1 MLDAKLVAAAIAS
14 RDAYERV
21 APHIQ
26 STELTPA
33 GGFWWQLIGEWY
45 ERDKNTRSC
54 DLGEL
59 AILGNARLSTAK
71 HRDTVIGFLRDLP
84 SAVSAD
90 NSASI
95 ALELKR
101 HNVGMELAAA
111 IAAGD
116 GKRVTKL
123 HTQYGQLMG
132 ATALTRKKTQW
143 RLAVPV
149 EQLFDKV
156 GLGNRIPLAPDRLN
170 SRIGGGA
177 LPGHHIV
184 IFGRPEIGKST
195 FALNLA
201 AVRAVKGSRVLYVG
215 NEDQIDI
222 LKSRAVS
229 RVTNM
234 SWPEI
239 EQDKDRAIKLYRE
252 RGAEER
258 LRFAQMSGGTADSLR
273 EQIDDFEP
281 TVLVL
286 DQIRNID
293 GGGDGLVQNL
303 EANGQIVRKLLIEYA
318 LIGVSVAQAG
328 GSAEGKL
335 WLGMTDLDSSKTG
348 LPGTA
353 DLMLGV
359 GGNRET
365 LAKNQRGI
373 LPSKNKLSSAAD
385 AHEGFLVE
393 IDSIRSKV
401 V

>member
-1 MLDAKLVAAAIAS
+1 MLDAKLVSAALAS
-14 RDAYERV
+14 RAAYDKV

-45 ERDKNTRSC
+45 ARDKHANRIDRT
-54 DLGEL
+54 EL
-59 AILGNARLSTAK
+59 AALADSRLSGTK
-71 HRDTVIGFLRDLP
+71 HKATVAGFLLDLP
-84 SAVSAD
+84 DAVSAD
-90 NSASI
+90 NSAQI
-95 ALELKR
+95 ALEIKR

-111 IAAGD
+111 IASHDNKKAGKLHHQYGELMSATQLV
-116 GKRVTKL
+116 GKR
-123 HTQYGQLMG
+123 
-132 ATALTRKKTQW
+132 AQW
-143 RLAVPV
+143 QLAVPV

-156 GLGNRIPLAPDRLN
+156 GQGNRIALAPDKLN
-170 SRIGGGA
+170 SRISGGA

-195 FALNLA
+195 VSLNLA

-234 SWPEI
+234 SWAEI
-239 EQDKDRAIKLYRE
+239 EQDRTRAIRLYND

-258 LRFAQMSGGTADSLR
+258 LRFAQMAGGNAESLR

-281 TVLVL
+281 DILVV
-286 DQIRNID
+286 DQIRNLE

-303 EANGQIVRKLLIEYA
+303 EANGQVVRKLLIEYGM
-318 LIGVSVAQAG
+318 IGVSVAQAG
-328 GSAEGKL
+328 GYAEGKL
-335 WLGMTDLDSSKTG
+335 WLDMTDLDSSKTG

-353 DLMLGV
+353 DLMIGV
-359 GGNRET
+359 GANQDT
-365 LAKNQRGI
+365 LARNQRGLS
-373 LPSKNKLSSAAD
+373 LPKNKLSSEPNAK
-385 AHEGFLVE
+385 EGFLVE
-393 IDSIRSKV
+393 IDSTRSKIS
-401 V
+401 